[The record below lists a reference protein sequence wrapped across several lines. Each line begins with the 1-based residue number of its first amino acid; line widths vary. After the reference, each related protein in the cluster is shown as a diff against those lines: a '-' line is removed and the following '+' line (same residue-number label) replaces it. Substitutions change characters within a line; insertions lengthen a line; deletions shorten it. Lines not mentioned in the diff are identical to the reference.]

1 MKNVKIGFLGLGV
14 VGAEL
19 VNIIQESHDKILEL
33 FQIDLTIGKVFV
45 RDLNKKRGTNVDLLE
60 LTTDPNDILLDKEI
74 KIVCECVGGAGTDL
88 TLKYV
93 KTAFEQGKSV
103 VMSSKKALAFYAE
116 EILSCANTNNTALK
130 YDATVGGGIPIAK
143 IMENCF
149 FGEKV
154 IEITG
159 IVNATSNFIY
169 TKMLNENMTFD
180 KALKEAQVNGYA
192 ENDPS
197 EDVLG
202 YDALFKTVI
211 LSTFSMNKYFN
222 PKNIEP
228 VPFSN
233 IDLID
238 MHYANVLGYTIK
250 PIIHMERDNDTLL
263 YIIGPCLVKKSDII
277 ANTILN
283 NNIIKIKGTAS
294 GKLGFYGQGAG
305 NRPTAAAM
313 FDDIVCILKDKPK
326 SNQTVRTNSAWK
338 NIQSKK
344 YNQYMRIRTVDEVGI
359 LSKVIGVFANHNI
372 NIDKILQRDKTQE
385 NYDVIVFTSNTKDDS
400 IDSLKEELKKMNA
413 DLITVIP
420 ILGE

>member
-14 VGAEL
+14 VGSEL

-33 FQIDLTIGKVFV
+33 FHIDLTIGKVFV

-60 LTTDPNDILLDKEI
+60 LTTDPNDILFDNET
-74 KIVCECVGGAGTDL
+74 KIVCECVGGDGTDL

-93 KTAFEQGKSV
+93 TTAFEQGKSV

-149 FGEKV
+149 YGEDV
-154 IEITG
+154 IEVTG

-169 TKMLNENMTFD
+169 TKMLNENETFD
-180 KALKEAQVNGYA
+180 KALKEAQINGYA

-197 EDVLG
+197 EDILG
-202 YDALFKTVI
+202 YDALFKSVI

-222 PKNIEP
+222 PKRIVP
-228 VPFSN
+228 TPFSN
-233 IDLID
+233 IDLTD
-238 MHYANVLGYTIK
+238 MHYANDLGYTIK

-263 YIIGPCLVKKSDII
+263 YLIGPCLVKKSDIV
-277 ANTILN
+277 ANTFLN
-283 NNIIKIKGTAS
+283 NNTIKIKGTAS

-313 FDDIVCILKDKPK
+313 FDDIVRVLKDEPT
-326 SNQTVRTNSAWK
+326 SNQTVRAYSAWK
-338 NIQSKK
+338 DIQSKK
-344 YNQYMRIRTVDEVGI
+344 SNQYLRIRTIDEVGI
-359 LSKVIGVFANHNI
+359 LSKVTGVLANHNI
-372 NIDKILQRDKTQE
+372 NIDKVLQRDKTQKY
-385 NYDVIVFTSNTKDDS
+385 YDAIVFTSHTKDDS
-400 IDSLKEELKKMNA
+400 IDSLKYELEKINA
-413 DLITVIP
+413 ELVSVIP
-420 ILGE
+420 VLGE